1 MPLGQEL
8 VVLGLHFHLFRVLL
22 LVGAIRVIVK
32 GEAARLVL
40 TRTDKL
46 LAWWAVVTALFGT
59 MAKPSMNLFIAR
71 SGDVYNAI
79 GCYFFVRCVI
89 VDFEDIVTSVRT
101 LAWLSLAVAVLMV
114 VEKTTAHNLLSVFG
128 GVPPITFVRE
138 GHLRCQGA
146 FRHPILAGTF
156 GATQFPLFVAL
167 WFYRPRY
174 RRLAVAAVISSL
186 LIVIAASSSG
196 ALMALFAGMVG
207 LTLWKCRRYMR
218 LIRWGVVV
226 TILGLALV
234 MKAPIWYLFA
244 RLSDVTGGTGWHRAW
259 LIDQTIAH
267 FDEWWLFG
275 TTYTAHWG
283 PAGEVIAAD
292 PNMMD
297 ITNHY
302 VMEGVKGG
310 LLKLVLF
317 VAVIVGCFKTIGRR
331 IRVAAARA
339 PARFFVWAM
348 GASLFGHC
356 LSFMSI
362 LYFDQSI
369 VIWYWLLA
377 VISSLGCLPLAKA
390 VGGVGARPAVA
401 TASRNW
407 KAILNSRLP
416 NSRLPLQ
423 PLQDCQ

>member
-1 MPLGQEL
+1 
-8 VVLGLHFHLFRVLL
+8 
-22 LVGAIRVIVK
+22 
-32 GEAARLVL
+32 
-40 TRTDKL
+40 
-46 LAWWAVVTALFGT
+46 
-59 MAKPSMNLFIAR
+59 
-71 SGDVYNAI
+71 
-79 GCYFFVRCVI
+79 
-89 VDFEDIVTSVRT
+89 
-101 LAWLSLAVAVLMV
+101 
-114 VEKTTAHNLLSVFG
+114 
-128 GVPPITFVRE
+128 
-138 GHLRCQGA
+138 
-146 FRHPILAGTF
+146 
-156 GATQFPLFVAL
+156 
-167 WFYRPRY
+167 
-174 RRLAVAAVISSL
+174 
-186 LIVIAASSSG
+186 
-196 ALMALFAGMVG
+196 
-207 LTLWKCRRYMR
+207 
-218 LIRWGVVV
+218 
-226 TILGLALV
+226 
-234 MKAPIWYLFA
+234 
-244 RLSDVTGGTGWHRAW
+244 
-259 LIDQTIAH
+259 
-267 FDEWWLFG
+267 
-275 TTYTAHWG
+275 
-283 PAGEVIAAD
+283 AGEVIAAD

-302 VMEGVKGG
+302 VMDGVKGG

-390 VGGVGARPAVA
+390 VRGVGARPAVA